1 MLVRAEIRAKS
12 GHASEAQCDI
22 RRAEEHFRRIGTPY
36 ELASA
41 HRALARTIASE
52 PARKGEAIA
61 HLQDAR
67 RLYETMELPEAVA
80 AVEGEIAA
88 LDGTRRIVRE
98 SSEGPDLAPFS
109 NIVTQDPGLQ
119 ESIAMAARL
128 AELDVTIL
136 LEGETGT
143 GKELFAQAIHAASP
157 RSEEPFVAVNCA
169 AVPKD
174 LLEGEL
180 FGHAKGAFTGAVRD
194 RQGHLTRAGR
204 GTVFLDEID
213 KSSQDFQT
221 RLLRV
226 LEDREVW
233 PVGAD
238 ASEPLEATI
247 LCATNA
253 STRELR
259 EGGRFLPDLYYRLA
273 EFTLRIS
280 PLREREGDIKLLAE
294 RFLTEHSTRLRTA
307 PSGLSGAAMDALIAH
322 PWPGNVR
329 ELRNAIVTAVLNA
342 GDGEAIEVRH
352 LPPDAVLKGAS
363 PGTGGRLNDQ
373 IERIEREEIISALNA
388 AGGVKATAARILGVS
403 RKGLRDR
410 LKRLGLE

>member
-1 MLVRAEIRAKS
+1 
-12 GHASEAQCDI
+12 
-22 RRAEEHFRRIGTPY
+22 
-36 ELASA
+36 
-41 HRALARTIASE
+41 
-52 PARKGEAIA
+52 
-61 HLQDAR
+61 
-67 RLYETMELPEAVA
+67 
-80 AVEGEIAA
+80 
-88 LDGTRRIVRE
+88 
-98 SSEGPDLAPFS
+98 
-109 NIVTQDPGLQ
+109 
-119 ESIAMAARL
+119 MAARL

-143 GKELFAQAIHAASP
+143 GKELFARAIHAASP
-157 RSEEPFVAVNCA
+157 RADEPFVAVNCA

-294 RFLTEHSTRLRTA
+294 RFLAEHSARLRTA
-307 PSGLSGAAMDALIAH
+307 PAGFSDAALDALITH

-329 ELRNAIVTAVLNA
+329 ELRNAIVTAVVNA
-342 GDGEAIEVRH
+342 GDGETIEVRH
-352 LPPDAVLKGAS
+352 LPVDTVVKGAS
-363 PGTGGRLNDQ
+363 PETGGRLNDR
-373 IERIEREEIISALNA
+373 IARIEREEIIAALNA